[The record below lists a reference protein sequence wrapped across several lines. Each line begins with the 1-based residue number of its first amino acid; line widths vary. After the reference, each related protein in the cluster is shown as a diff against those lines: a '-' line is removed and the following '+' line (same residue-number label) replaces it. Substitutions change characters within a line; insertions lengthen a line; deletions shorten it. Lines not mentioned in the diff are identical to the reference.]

1 MLRSI
6 GPHPRGDAGGDSLA
20 GLLAACHERI
30 RRFSAMATAL
40 AASPTAAAPADVAD
54 TARAIRRYFAEA
66 LPLHLADEEESLLP
80 RLRGHDP
87 ALDAALARMHAEHR
101 DHQPLVDAV
110 IAACDAI
117 AAGAAAPAT
126 LAAPAAALAAATES
140 HLAAE
145 EATIAPAVAALPAD
159 VQATIVTEL
168 RARRA

>member
-6 GPHPRGDAGGDSLA
+6 GSRPPADGDDASLA
-20 GLLAACHERI
+20 GLLADCHERI
-30 RRFSAMATAL
+30 RRFAAMAATL
-40 AASPTAAAPADVAD
+40 AASSDAPAADVAD

-66 LPLHLADEEESLLP
+66 LPLHKADEEESILP
-80 RLRGHDP
+80 RLRGQDVT
-87 ALDAALARMHAEHR
+87 LDAALAQMHAEHHE
-101 DHQPLVDAV
+101 HQPLVDAV

-117 AAGAAAPAT
+117 AAGTAPAA
-126 LAAPAAALAAATES
+126 LAAPAAALVAATTT

-145 EATIAPAVAALPAD
+145 EATIFPAAAALPAD